1 MLYNFVALTD
11 KAKKYAEMMR
21 SSSSDNCM
29 WHYNVKILNLFDPE
43 LQMINTKPI
52 MKDKLK

>member
-1 MLYNFVALTD
+1 MLYNFVAITD
-11 KAKKYAEMMR
+11 KAKKYAAMMR

>member
-1 MLYNFVALTD
+1 MLYNFVAITD
-11 KAKKYAEMMR
+11 EAKKYAEMMR
-21 SSSSDNCM
+21 SSCM

>member
-1 MLYNFVALTD
+1 MLYNFVAITD

-21 SSSSDNCM
+21 SSSSDNYM

>member
-1 MLYNFVALTD
+1 MLYNFVAITD
-11 KAKKYAEMMR
+11 EAKKYAEMMR

>member
-1 MLYNFVALTD
+1 MLYNFVAITD
-11 KAKKYAEMMR
+11 EAKKYAEMMR

-29 WHYNVKILNLFDPE
+29 WHYNDKILNLFDPE